1 VSTPPRD
8 TVRPG
13 DIAGRLS
20 ELVRGASALNGTLDV
35 LARDGQHRSETVRRL
50 EAEIGE
56 IEAANRSIVVAAE
69 ASRRAVSE
77 ARTAVATAGREMTD
91 IVDTLREV
99 SAAAGAITQIALQT
113 RLVAFNASV
122 EAKRA
127 GEAGRGFA
135 VVAEAVEG
143 LAAKVE
149 QSSTLIM
156 RTVSQLHRRV
166 SRLPAGGDD
175 GSSAHRARSGP
186 LPIPHD
192 PVTDAGDRVAGDAAS
207 GDTVV
212 RDVAA
217 SGSVLDSV
225 RTLGEQVDASARTL
239 VRAREQAGTVLE
251 LSESLVALATTG
263 GARPGE
269 GA

>member
-1 VSTPPRD
+1 
-8 TVRPG
+8 
-13 DIAGRLS
+13 L
-20 ELVRGASALNGTLDV
+20 
-35 LARDGQHRSETVRRL
+35 
-50 EAEIGE
+50 
-56 IEAANRSIVVAAE
+56 
-69 ASRRAVSE
+69 
-77 ARTAVATAGREMTD
+77 
-91 IVDTLREV
+91 
-99 SAAAGAITQIALQT
+99 
-113 RLVAFNASV
+113 NASV